1 MLCASLMGLISA
13 HVAWSKLDKL
23 GLSPSL
29 IFLPNH
35 FNHLQ
40 KGKFTDLPQL
50 HELPIKIL
58 CMFNK

>member
-13 HVAWSKLDKL
+13 HVAWSKLGKL

-35 FNHLQ
+35 FNHSQ
-40 KGKFTDLPQL
+40 KEKFTDLPHL
-50 HELPIKIL
+50 NELPIK
-58 CMFNK
+58 